1 MASYF
6 DEHDC
11 EPTNPE
17 EQYRQNALLELARSL
32 MQGLD
37 LMDSGV
43 FDVSDWEQR
52 LPPPAAKTAV
62 QTLTVVVIS
71 PEQADKGLKCPVC
84 LLEFEEQETVREMP
98 CKHLFHSGCIL
109 PWLGK
114 TNSCPLCRLE
124 LPTDN
129 PDYEEFKKDKERRK
143 QREHRLEDLHGAMYT
158 WHDGEFVA
166 RWRFTEIVKKW
177 KPQETQNAA
186 FTPFHKEC
194 YFYLLETKWRPY
206 QIIFVIISNKNQ
218 KHHPGQTE
226 LLSVNWIQSRR
237 KKIQY
242 YKYITERK
250 SLF

>member
-37 LMDSGV
+37 LIDSGA
-43 FDVSDWEQR
+43 FDLSDWDQR
-52 LPPPAAKTAV
+52 LPPPAAKAAV

-129 PDYEEFKKDKERRK
+129 PEYEEFKKDKERRK
-143 QREHRLEDLHGAMYT
+143 QAEHRLEDLHGAMYT
-158 WHDGEFVA
+158 
-166 RWRFTEIVKKW
+166 
-177 KPQETQNAA
+177 
-186 FTPFHKEC
+186 
-194 YFYLLETKWRPY
+194 
-206 QIIFVIISNKNQ
+206 
-218 KHHPGQTE
+218 
-226 LLSVNWIQSRR
+226 
-237 KKIQY
+237 
-242 YKYITERK
+242 
-250 SLF
+250 

>member
-6 DEHDC
+6 DEHNC

-37 LMDSGV
+37 LIDSGA
-43 FDVSDWEQR
+43 FDLSDWDHR

-62 QTLTVVVIS
+62 QTLTVVIIS

-84 LLEFEEQETVREMP
+84 LLEFEEEESVREMP

-129 PDYEEFKKDKERRK
+129 QEYEEFKKDKVSVEI
-143 QREHRLEDLHGAMYT
+143 RLG
-158 WHDGEFVA
+158 
-166 RWRFTEIVKKW
+166 
-177 KPQETQNAA
+177 QNASA
-186 FTPFHKEC
+186 PGLNIVFCPRRREENRGSTGWKTYMEACTHDLTVPPSTSGTGT
-194 YFYLLETKWRPY
+194 FY
-206 QIIFVIISNKNQ
+206 
-218 KHHPGQTE
+218 
-226 LLSVNWIQSRR
+226 R
-237 KKIQY
+237 K
-242 YKYITERK
+242 
-250 SLF
+250 L

>member
-43 FDVSDWEQR
+43 FDLSDWDQR
-52 LPPPAAKTAV
+52 LPPPAAKAAI

-129 PDYEEFKKDKERRK
+129 PEYEEFKKDKVS
-143 QREHRLEDLHGAMYT
+143 LWCCL
-158 WHDGEFVA
+158 FVV
-166 RWRFTEIVKKW
+166 F
-177 KPQETQNAA
+177 
-186 FTPFHKEC
+186 
-194 YFYLLETKWRPY
+194 
-206 QIIFVIISNKNQ
+206 
-218 KHHPGQTE
+218 
-226 LLSVNWIQSRR
+226 SVNIVFLSLGEKKTEGTPSRGPTWSHVHLVLPP
-237 KKIQY
+237 
-242 YKYITERK
+242 TEPFK
-250 SLF
+250 SF